1 MKNKFLLLAF
11 FFVALCF
18 NINAQNSKKKN
29 SDQSVKKEK
38 LIPIAQYFEGGQ
50 DSLLAFIYEEMIYPM
65 MAKKNRIQ
73 GDCIVEITLD
83 ANGGIKSVRC
93 LKNIGGG
100 CGDEAVRIA
109 KLIEFSAPGYEYR
122 STIAIRFRL

>member
-11 FFVALCF
+11 FLIALCF
-18 NINAQNSKKKN
+18 NINAQDNKKKN
-29 SDQSVKKEK
+29 TDQSEKKEK
-38 LIPIAQYFEGGQ
+38 LIPIAKYFEGGQ

-73 GDCIVEITLD
+73 GECIVEISLD

-100 CGDEAVRIA
+100 LGEEAVRIA
-109 KLIEFSAPGYEYR
+109 RLIEFSAPGYDYKG
-122 STIAIRFRL
+122 TIPVRFRL